1 MKHRGNHN
9 LCLAETY
16 KIRITKRRNHLGKT
30 EDKLIDLGIELPES
44 PGAVA
49 NYVPVVRTGNLIYLS
64 GVGPAP
70 KNDGSEFKGKLGSDL
85 TVEEGYD
92 AARHTA
98 INIIARLK
106 GYLGELD
113 RVEQIVK
120 LLSMV
125 NSDPDFV
132 DPPAVT
138 NGCSDLLVEVFG
150 EKGKHARSAVGVAT
164 LPGGMPIEIEAI
176 VQIN

>member
-16 KIRITKRRNHLGKT
+16 KIRITKRRNHLGKA

-70 KNDGSEFKGKLGSDL
+70 KNDGSEFK
-85 TVEEGYD
+85 
-92 AARHTA
+92 
-98 INIIARLK
+98 
-106 GYLGELD
+106 GELD

-176 VQIN
+176 VQIS

>member
-1 MKHRGNHN
+1 MGE
-9 LCLAETY
+9 AENN
-16 KIRITKRRNHLGKT
+16 ISN
-30 EDKLIDLGIELPES
+30 LGITLPES
-44 PGAVA
+44 PAAVA

-64 GVGPAP
+64 GVGPA
-70 KNDGSEFKGKLGSDL
+70 KKSDGSEFKGKLGSDL
-85 TVEEGYD
+85 NVEEGYD

-106 GYLGELD
+106 GYLGDLD
-113 RVEQIVK
+113 RVDQIVK
-120 LLSMV
+120 VLSMV
-125 NSDPDFV
+125 NSDPNFV

-164 LPGGMPIEIEAI
+164 LPGGMPIEIEVI
-176 VQIN
+176 VQISD

>member
-1 MKHRGNHN
+1 MGQAENN
-9 LCLAETY
+9 LS
-16 KIRITKRRNHLGKT
+16 N
-30 EDKLIDLGIELPES
+30 LGITLPES
-44 PGAVA
+44 PAAVA

-64 GVGPAP
+64 GVGPAK
-70 KNDGSEFKGKLGSDL
+70 KNDGSEFKGKLGSAL
-85 TVEEGYD
+85 NVEEGYD

-113 RVEQIVK
+113 RVDQIVK
-120 LLSMV
+120 VLSMV
-125 NSDPDFV
+125 NSEPDFV

-164 LPGGMPIEIEAI
+164 LPGGMPIEIEVI
-176 VQIN
+176 VQISD

>member
-1 MKHRGNHN
+1 M
-9 LCLAETY
+9 
-16 KIRITKRRNHLGKT
+16 
-30 EDKLIDLGIELPES
+30 
-44 PGAVA
+44 
-49 NYVPVVRTGNLIYLS
+49 PVVRTGNLIYLS
-64 GVGPAP
+64 GVGPA
-70 KNDGSEFKGKLGSDL
+70 KKSDGSEFKGKLGSAL
-85 TVEEGYD
+85 NVEEGYD

-113 RVEQIVK
+113 RVDQIVK
-120 LLSMV
+120 VLSMV
-125 NSDPDFV
+125 NSEPDFV

-164 LPGGMPIEIEAI
+164 LPGGMPIEIEVI
-176 VQIN
+176 VQISD

>member
-1 MKHRGNHN
+1 MGEAENN
-9 LCLAETY
+9 LS
-16 KIRITKRRNHLGKT
+16 N
-30 EDKLIDLGIELPES
+30 LGITLPES
-44 PGAVA
+44 PAAVA

-64 GVGPAP
+64 GVGPA
-70 KNDGSEFKGKLGSDL
+70 KKSDGSEFKGKLGSDL
-85 TVEEGYD
+85 NVEEGYE

-106 GYLGELD
+106 GYLGDLD
-113 RVEQIVK
+113 RVDQIVK
-120 LLSMV
+120 VLSMV
-125 NSDPDFV
+125 NSDPNFV

-164 LPGGMPIEIEAI
+164 LPGGMPIEIEVI
-176 VQIN
+176 VEISD

>member
-1 MKHRGNHN
+1 MGEAENN
-9 LCLAETY
+9 LS
-16 KIRITKRRNHLGKT
+16 N
-30 EDKLIDLGIELPES
+30 LGITLPES
-44 PGAVA
+44 PAAVA

-64 GVGPAP
+64 GVGPA
-70 KNDGSEFKGKLGSDL
+70 KKSDGSEFKGKLGSDL
-85 TVEEGYD
+85 NVEEGYD

-106 GYLGELD
+106 GYLGDLD
-113 RVEQIVK
+113 RDDQIVK
-120 LLSMV
+120 VLSMV
-125 NSDPDFV
+125 NSDPNFV

-164 LPGGMPIEIEAI
+164 LPGGMPIEIEVI
-176 VQIN
+176 VQISD

>member
-1 MKHRGNHN
+1 MGEAENN
-9 LCLAETY
+9 LA
-16 KIRITKRRNHLGKT
+16 N
-30 EDKLIDLGIELPES
+30 LGITLPES
-44 PGAVA
+44 PAAVA

-64 GVGPAP
+64 GVGPA
-70 KNDGSEFKGKLGSDL
+70 KKSDGSEFKGKLGSDL
-85 TVEEGYD
+85 NVEEGYD

-106 GYLGELD
+106 GYLGNLD
-113 RVEQIVK
+113 RVDQIVK
-120 LLSMV
+120 VLSMV
-125 NSDPDFV
+125 NSDPNFV

-164 LPGGMPIEIEAI
+164 LPGGMPIEIEVI
-176 VQIN
+176 VQISD

>member
-1 MKHRGNHN
+1 LGEAENN
-9 LCLAETY
+9 LS
-16 KIRITKRRNHLGKT
+16 N
-30 EDKLIDLGIELPES
+30 LGITLPES
-44 PGAVA
+44 PAAVA

-64 GVGPAP
+64 GVGPA
-70 KNDGSEFKGKLGSDL
+70 KKSDGSEFKGKLGSDL
-85 TVEEGYD
+85 NVEEGYD

-106 GYLGELD
+106 GYLGDLD
-113 RVEQIVK
+113 RVDQIVK
-120 LLSMV
+120 VLSMV
-125 NSDPDFV
+125 NSDPNFV

-164 LPGGMPIEIEAI
+164 LPGGMPIEIEVI
-176 VQIN
+176 VQISD

>member
-1 MKHRGNHN
+1 MGQAENN
-9 LCLAETY
+9 LS
-16 KIRITKRRNHLGKT
+16 N
-30 EDKLIDLGIELPES
+30 LGITLPES
-44 PGAVA
+44 PAALA

-64 GVGPAP
+64 GVGPA
-70 KNDGSEFKGKLGSDL
+70 KKSDGSEFKGKLGSDL
-85 TVEEGYD
+85 NVEEGYD

-113 RVEQIVK
+113 RVDQIVK
-120 LLSMV
+120 VLSMV
-125 NSDPDFV
+125 NSEPDFV

-164 LPGGMPIEIEAI
+164 LPGGMPIEIEII
-176 VQIN
+176 VQISD

>member
-1 MKHRGNHN
+1 MGQAENN
-9 LCLAETY
+9 LS
-16 KIRITKRRNHLGKT
+16 N
-30 EDKLIDLGIELPES
+30 LGITLPES
-44 PGAVA
+44 PAAVA

-64 GVGPAP
+64 GVGPA
-70 KNDGSEFKGKLGSDL
+70 KKSDGSEFKGKLGSAL
-85 TVEEGYD
+85 NVEEGYD

-113 RVEQIVK
+113 RVNQIVK
-120 LLSMV
+120 VLSMV
-125 NSDPDFV
+125 NSEPDFV

-164 LPGGMPIEIEAI
+164 LPGGMPIEIEVI
-176 VQIN
+176 VQISD